1 MKRDSRLY
9 RIWYGMVARCDNPNN
24 HAYNQYGD
32 RGIKVSDRWHDYK
45 LFTEDMYESYQEH
58 VKEFGENQTTL
69 DRIDV
74 NGDYCLENCRWATRK
89 EQSNNRR
96 NNVYLDSDETLTEFC
111 EKNKLDYDLVYSRL
125 QRGWTLE
132 DAISKAKVIGKKP
145 ISLTGE
151 TLKELSK
158 RTGIKARTI
167 YDRYCKG
174 WSWDRILNTPVNK
187 TVFETGE
194 TIQEISEQTGLLPST
209 IKGRYDRGWSLEKI
223 KNTPVNN
230 NKIIL
235 PTGETLTE
243 ASIRLNIPRK
253 TLESRLKRGWS
264 LEDIINIPVQ
274 TQYRKKC

>member
-1 MKRDSRLY
+1 MKTDNRFY
-9 RIWYGMVARCDNPNN
+9 HIWYGMVARCDNPNN
-24 HAYNQYGD
+24 HAYNHYGD

-111 EKNKLDYDLVYSRL
+111 ERNKLDYDLIYSRL

-132 DAISKAKVIGKKP
+132 DAISKAKIIGKKS
-145 ISLTGE
+145 IS
-151 TLKELSK
+151 
-158 RTGIKARTI
+158 
-167 YDRYCKG
+167 
-174 WSWDRILNTPVNK
+174 
-187 TVFETGE
+187 
-194 TIQEISEQTGLLPST
+194 
-209 IKGRYDRGWSLEKI
+209 
-223 KNTPVNN
+223 
-230 NKIIL
+230 

-264 LEDIINIPVQ
+264 LEKTINTPLQ
-274 TQYRKKC
+274 TKYRKKC